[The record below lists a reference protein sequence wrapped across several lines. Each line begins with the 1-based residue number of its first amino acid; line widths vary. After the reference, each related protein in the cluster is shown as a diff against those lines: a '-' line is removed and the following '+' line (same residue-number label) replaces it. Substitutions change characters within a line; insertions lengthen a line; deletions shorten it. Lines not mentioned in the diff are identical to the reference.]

1 MAVEKNDF
9 RHLMA
14 GQLTSTTQMQTQTQ
28 TQHMFG
34 MLPLTMVTNYRLAGK
49 ERLKPFAL

>member
-14 GQLTSTTQMQTQTQ
+14 GQLTSTTQTQ